1 MNKKILFVIPARSG
15 SKGIT
20 NKNIQICA
28 GETLLRR
35 AVKHC
40 LEVDH
45 EKRIIVSTD
54 EFNYLQHCYDLSNF
68 DHFLRPKYLSGDS
81 IGDVEVLVH
90 ALHSAETTF
99 KELYSCVVM
108 IQPTCPL
115 RLRKYT
121 EDTINAVIHDDFDSS
136 FTAHKVDSKYHPLK
150 SLLKNP
156 NGTASHYLSD
166 GANVISRQELNQTY
180 IRNGACY
187 AIKPKILCTK
197 KLLINSNQTK
207 IVETKKLISI
217 DTSSEL
223 HYCEKI
229 LLGKK
234 NEKLND
240 FYE

>member
-20 NKNIQICA
+20 DKNIQLCA

-35 AVKHC
+35 AVRHC
-40 LEVDH
+40 FEIDID
-45 EKRIIVSTD
+45 KRIIISTD
-54 EFNYLQHCYDLSNF
+54 ELNYIKHCYDLSNF
-68 DHFLRPKYLSGDS
+68 DNFLRPKYLSGDS

-90 ALHSAETTF
+90 ALHSAEIEF
-99 KELYSCVVM
+99 RELYSCVVM

-115 RLRKYT
+115 RLKKYT
-121 EDTINAVIHDDFDSS
+121 EDTINAVIEDEFESS

-156 NGTASHYLSD
+156 DGTASIYLPE
-166 GANVISRQELNQTY
+166 GAKVVSRQQLNQTY

-187 AIKPKILCTK
+187 AINPKILCTK

-207 IVETKKLISI
+207 IIETEKLVSI
-217 DTSSEL
+217 DSKSEL
-223 HYCEKI
+223 NYCEKI
-229 LLGKK
+229 LLENK
-234 NEKLND
+234 NSN
-240 FYE
+240 